1 MNPEVLDSVVFRAPA
16 TVLLAGPTMSGKSHL
31 MVEILNNIKSMMSP
45 PPDRIVYC
53 YKRLQELFSSIPGLE
68 LNEGLPDI
76 DSFDPTRN
84 NMVILDDLMDDCDS
98 NPEIQRL
105 FTVDA
110 HHKNISTFLITQN
123 LFSKGKCART
133 ISLNS
138 NYMVIF
144 NNPRDRAQI
153 QHLSRQIF
161 PSNPRFLNECYTD
174 ACESKD
180 YGYLFLDLTQ
190 KTKQRHR
197 VQTNIIPGETR
208 IIYQSK

>member
-1 MNPEVLDSVVFRAPA
+1 
-16 TVLLAGPTMSGKSHL
+16 VLLAGPTMSGKSQH
-31 MVEILNNIKSMMSP
+31 MIQIINNINTMMSP

-53 YKRLQELFSSIPGLE
+53 YARLQDSFASIPGLE

-76 DSFDPTRN
+76 DSFDATKN
-84 NMVILDDLMDDCDS
+84 NMVILDDLMNECDD
-98 NPEIQRL
+98 NPDIQKL
-105 FTVDA
+105 FRVDA

-138 NYMVIF
+138 NYLIIF

-153 QHLSRQIF
+153 QHLSRQMF
-161 PSNPRFLNECYTD
+161 PANPRFLNECYTD
-174 ACESKD
+174 ACESKP

-197 VQTNIIPGETR
+197 VQTNIFPGETR